1 MIFLVS
7 RQYLRHDLQRVVP
20 ALPGRDVMVS
30 LVMRS
35 DRDVTT
41 CQPRVPGVHGTSITS
56 ASRRHVCHTRWGVTS
71 VGGALVFLSRPRS
84 QTHVVTIVS
93 DDSSQRL
100 TSSNR
105 WHMFIEVLL
114 CQPQAL
120 APTLSL
126 SLSLPARIPDPW
138 LPTPTPSF
146 ASNIHLTS

>member
-1 MIFLVS
+1 MT
-7 RQYLRHDLQRVVP
+7 YRVVP
-20 ALPGRDVMVS
+20 ALPCRDVTVS

-41 CQPRVPGVHGTSITS
+41 CQPRVPGVHGTSISS

-105 WHMFIEVLL
+105 CHMFIEVLL
-114 CQPQAL
+114 CQRQAPS
-120 APTLSL
+120 PTLSL
-126 SLSLPARIPDPW
+126 PSLYLRGFLTLGFPPHPLVLPA
-138 LPTPTPSF
+138 
-146 ASNIHLTS
+146 TST